1 MENKDYLI
9 LTKGRAVCSYAH
21 DSSLTNRPI
30 ESREYNEKISN
41 LISLSY

>member
-30 ESREYNEKISN
+30 ESREYKVMVQKIVGKPA
-41 LISLSY
+41 